1 MKPGDLVR
9 IINLGGVSDYFHI
22 RVKTDGYLWVAEE
35 PDESGGKPSI
45 WLFKSVATG
54 ADLYAFEDRFER
66 VEDAEEG

>member
-9 IINLGGVSDYFHI
+9 ICDLENSGFIRE
-22 RVKTDGYLWVAEE
+22 RVKIDGYLWIAN
-35 PDESGGKPSI
+35 KPHWGAAPNV

-66 VEDAEEG
+66 VEDETG

>member
-9 IINLGGVSDYFHI
+9 ITNLGGVSDYFHG
-22 RVKTDGYLWVAEE
+22 RVETDGYLWIAEE
-35 PDESGGKPSI
+35 SDGAMPSI

-54 ADLYAFEDRFER
+54 ADLYALEDRFER

>member
-9 IINLGGVSDYFHI
+9 VCDLENNSFLRE
-22 RVKTDGYLWVAEE
+22 RVETDGYLWIAN
-35 PDESGGKPSI
+35 KPHQGAMPGV

-66 VEDAEEG
+66 VEDETG